1 MEFARIQSASGL
13 STLRLC
19 GFSRLVFVAL
29 AIWALFVAN
38 PIRAYSQT
46 LPKLSATSG
55 TEQTAKEADP
65 FDAKPIDDLVNA
77 CEQELGRARDAL
89 DQAQKSEQ
97 KGTARQLGATDE
109 EITERTMLLQDIVV
123 SLEQRLK
130 VLRRIKTIRDN
141 VAALERE
148 RSSWD
153 GFTDTSVITID
164 FVDSLRDTME
174 IRRQDLRAAKAELAL
189 AEKKV
194 PGLRVARSD
203 AERGLLKQKEALER
217 NTDPA
222 QKPILEWRA
231 ELASLRVYKATV
243 ELDQALAEQRAAK
256 ESEQFYSQTI
266 EFLQTQL
273 QVANQLAPISSETL
287 QAKMDSLAAMRAQ
300 TEKELERARKAQMA
314 TAAALEEIRAKLAT
328 LQNAGD
334 SEEVR
339 AQQALLKP
347 LEAEREALADTARTR
362 VDVHELVLTLI
373 GLQETLWKQRF
384 DMRMALM
391 GDIGKRS
398 DALDRAKNL
407 IEATR
412 GKLIQ
417 PRLDLETNASRTRAL
432 ISAAEERL
440 SLLADDA
447 PEKGQISRMLE
458 SYYERGEICRLGLQ
472 RVGDVERLLDRWE
485 NENEQ
490 YASSRTWLERLYAAM
505 RDVRLWGGR
514 VWELELLRVGDA
526 VISIDKVVKVLAII
540 LVGAFFSRRIAL
552 RIRRVAL
559 AKLRIE
565 ESVAVPI
572 EVGVFYTLIVLTV
585 LFALSVVHIPL
596 TVFAYLGG
604 ALAIGVGFGAQNL
617 IGNFISGIIM
627 LLERPIKIGDIVEVD
642 GVFGIVR
649 KIGARCS
656 HLRRFDGIDM
666 LVPNSSFLEKNVVNW
681 TLSDRKVRFSISVG
695 VAYGSPTREVER
707 LILQAAEEHPRVLAE
722 PAPVVVF
729 ENFADN
735 ALVFVCYFWIELFRE
750 VDSRTVCSDLRHRV
764 NELLHAAN
772 ITIAFPQRDV
782 HLDVQ
787 RPVRVAL
794 VQVEDGQAPH
804 GDSSEETPNR

>member
-1 MEFARIQSASGL
+1 MEFVYPQSSSASRRRVL
-13 STLRLC
+13 MR
-19 GFSRLVFVAL
+19 RILVMLTIGAFFII
-29 AIWALFVAN
+29 AIS
-38 PIRAYSQT
+38 PQAYCQT
-46 LPKLSATSG
+46 LPKLSASPR
-55 TEQTAKEADP
+55 TEQAPKDTDP
-65 FDAKPIDDLVNA
+65 FDTSSIDDLVGS
-77 CEQELGRARDAL
+77 CEQELQRARDDL
-89 DQAQKSEQ
+89 ERVRRSEQ
-97 KGTARQLGATDE
+97 EGTARQLGASDE
-109 EITERTMLLQDIVV
+109 EIAERTMLLQDIVV

-130 VLRRIKTIRDN
+130 VLRRIKTIRQN
-141 VAALERE
+141 VEALARE
-148 RSSWD
+148 RSAWD
-153 GFTDTSVITID
+153 GFKDTAAVTID

-174 IRRQDLRAAKAELAL
+174 IRRQDLRAAKAESAL
-189 AEKKV
+189 ADKKI
-194 PGLRVARSD
+194 PALRAAQSD
-203 AERGLLKQKEALER
+203 AERDLLKQKETLAR

-222 QKPILEWRA
+222 QKPILEWRQ
-231 ELASLRVYKATV
+231 ELASIRVYKATV
-243 ELDQALAEQRAAK
+243 ELDQALAEQHAAK
-256 ESEQFYSQTI
+256 EAEQFHSQAI

-287 QAKMDSLAAMRAQ
+287 QAKLESLAAMRAQ
-300 TEKELERARKAQMA
+300 TEKELERARKAQT
-314 TAAALEEIRAKLAT
+314 TAATALEEVRAKLAA
-328 LQNAGD
+328 LQNAGESD
-334 SEEVR
+334 EVR

-347 LEAEREALADTARTR
+347 LEEEREALAETARTR

-373 GLQETLWKQRF
+373 GMQETLWKQRF

-391 GDIGKRS
+391 GDVGKRA

-412 GKLIQ
+412 GKLTQ
-417 PRLDLETNASRTRAL
+417 PRLDLEANAYRTRAL

-440 SLLADDA
+440 SLLADDS
-447 PEKGQISRMLE
+447 PERGQVSRMLE

-472 RVGDVERLLDRWE
+472 RIGDVDRLLDRWE

-490 YASSRTWLERLYAAM
+490 YASSRSWLERVYAAA

-514 VWELELLRVGDA
+514 IWGLELLRVGDT
-526 VISIDKVVKVLAII
+526 VISIDKVLTVLVIV
-540 LVGAFFSRRIAL
+540 LVGVFVSRRIAL
-552 RIRRVAL
+552 RIRRLAL

-572 EVGVFYTLIVLTV
+572 EVGMFYTLIMLTV

-695 VAYGSPTREVER
+695 VAYGSPTRDVER
-707 LILQAAEEHPRVLAE
+707 LILQAAQEHPRVLTE

-735 ALVFVCYFWIELFRE
+735 ALVFVCYFWIELIRE
-750 VDSRTVCSDLRHRV
+750 VDSRIVCSDLRHRV
-764 NELLHAAN
+764 GELLQAAN

-787 RPVRVAL
+787 HPVRVAL
-794 VQVEDGQAPH
+794 VQAEEGHTANR
-804 GDSSEETPNR
+804 GTSEETPSR